1 MIISYVVNAVFL
13 KFGDVIKFL
22 IPARSSRLRSLPLLP
37 LPVPP
42 RPPPVRKSN
51 LKITFRLQIPSR
63 DVGCLLLREESHSY
77 LIGVWAEMAVMSP
90 VIMTSVIRRAL
101 WWPDAWT
108 RSPPPCQ
115 DWYCLWQLCQIF
127 PKSFSLI
134 SRHEA
139 LKIWADFKARVPPS
153 ASTYCFGRWRKEKEV
168 WCLLYIYLKKKKIC
182 CDGRNLLDWLCSL
195 ASDMKCDI

>member
-1 MIISYVVNAVFL
+1 MLEILRCNKVFDPGPL
-13 KFGDVIKFL
+13 VSAPSSSSPSPFL
-22 IPARSSRLRSLPLLP
+22 LSPS
-37 LPVPP
+37 
-42 RPPPVRKSN
+42 PVRKIKP
-51 LKITFRLQIPSR
+51 KITFRLQIPSR

-90 VIMTSVIRRAL
+90 VIMTSVIRQAL

-139 LKIWADFKARVPPS
+139 LKIWADFKARVPPP

-168 WCLLYIYLKKKKIC
+168 WCLLYIYI
-182 CDGRNLLDWLCSL
+182 
-195 ASDMKCDI
+195 